1 MQLRRFDNIQE
12 FWDCTQAYLLQYQ
25 VENNVLLSILHTL
38 LHNPERYL
46 GKPYLAIVQTNGEIL
61 AVAIR
66 TPPQKLILSK
76 AQNMDTLRLIAQ
88 DFCQEQLPGSMG
100 LAKEVKIFS
109 QAWQALTGQFYQR
122 SVVMKIYQLTAVQ
135 TVSTARGYL
144 RLATEN
150 DRSLLVEWLSAFLSE
165 IDEVESEDIE
175 HQVDNRLKQQNTYF
189 WVDSTPVSTASSK
202 QVLPTIGR
210 INLAYTPPEYRRKG
224 YATACVAALSQKLL
238 DKGCR
243 HCFLIADLANPTA
256 NHIYQAIGYRPISDW
271 HEYSFTSK
279 ESA

>member
-1 MQLRRFDNIQE
+1 MSPHQ
-12 FWDCTQAYLLQYQ
+12 
-25 VENNVLLSILHTL
+25 VLLSISHTL

-46 GKPYLAIVQTNGEIL
+46 GKPYLAIVQTSGEIL

-76 AQNMDTLRLIAQ
+76 AQNMDALRLIAQ
-88 DFCQEQLPGSMG
+88 DLRQEQLPGSMG
-100 LAKEVKIFS
+100 LAFEAEIFS
-109 QAWQALTGQFYQR
+109 QTWQALTGQFYQR

-135 TVSTARGYL
+135 RVSTTRGYL
-144 RLATEN
+144 RLATEG
-150 DRSLLVEWLSAFLSE
+150 DRSVLIKWLSAFLSE
-165 IDEVESEDIE
+165 IDEAVSEDIE
-175 HQVDNRLKQQNTYF
+175 HQVDNRLKQQNTSF
-189 WVDSTPVSTASSK
+189 WVDSTPVSVASSK

-238 DKGCR
+238 DCGCR
-243 HCFLIADLANPTA
+243 HCLLIADLANPTA
-256 NHIYQAIGYRPISDW
+256 NHIYQAIGYRPLSDW

-279 ESA
+279 Q